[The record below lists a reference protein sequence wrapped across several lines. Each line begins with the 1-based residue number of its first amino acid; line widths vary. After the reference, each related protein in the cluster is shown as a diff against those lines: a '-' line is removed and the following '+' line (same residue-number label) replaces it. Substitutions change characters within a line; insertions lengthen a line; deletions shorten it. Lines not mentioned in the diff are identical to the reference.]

1 MRALIRSTFLAA
13 AISLVVGSAAFAT
26 TADRE
31 PLPTPGPWLYPAGT
45 ACAFDMLLSV
55 PLNREHT
62 ITITYADGSSR
73 VIVQGDATLETT
85 NLETGKTLDWN
96 ASGPAMWVYG
106 ADGNLTTFM
115 VMGHQFPGGDPDL
128 FQWYAFEGLI
138 NFETGIVAG
147 RFTDVCALLSA

>member
-31 PLPTPGPWLYPAGT
+31 PIPTPGPFFFPAGT
-45 ACAFDMLLSV
+45 ACSFDMLVSI

-62 ITITYADGSSR
+62 ITLTYPDGSVR
-73 VIVQGDATLETT
+73 VIVQGDAILETT
-85 NLETGKTLDWN
+85 NLKTGKAIDWN
-96 ASGPAMWVYG
+96 ASGPAMWVYD
-106 ADGNLTTFM
+106 ANGNLTTFM
-115 VMGHQFPGGDPDL
+115 IMGHNFPGGDPDL
-128 FQWYAFEGLI
+128 LQWYAFTGLI

-147 RFTDVCALLSA
+147 HFTDVCAPLSA

>member
-85 NLETGKTLDWN
+85 FK
-96 ASGPAMWVYG
+96 
-106 ADGNLTTFM
+106 

-128 FQWYAFEGLI
+128 LQWYAFEGLI

-147 RFTDVCALLSA
+147 RFTDVCAPLSA

>member
-1 MRALIRSTFLAA
+1 
-13 AISLVVGSAAFAT
+13 
-26 TADRE
+26 
-31 PLPTPGPWLYPAGT
+31 
-45 ACAFDMLLSV
+45 MLLSV